1 MSRELMIAVVAVVTF
16 GGTFAALAALFRAQV
31 RRFNRSVATEVLDDW
46 AVRRGPDAVPPAEV
60 LAAMTALPARG
71 WQSSWGALPVG
82 RLTR

>member
-1 MSRELMIAVVAVVTF
+1 
-16 GGTFAALAALFRAQV
+16 
-31 RRFNRSVATEVLDDW
+31 
-46 AVRRGPDAVPPAEV
+46 V